1 MNLYDLFVFVHIA
14 SAVLL
19 VGSSVM
25 ASPGVRAAIRRA
37 RTTEEVRAYLALA
50 RQLLVLEP
58 AAALIVLA
66 SGIYLTSVANFWSQ
80 GWVQAAVASWLLN
93 SMVAAVM
100 VKPAISRVT
109 AAASAVDGAVG
120 DHLDAVRWSRRWSL
134 GGDALMA
141 NDAAMLYLMT
151 MKPDLAGSL
160 VVIVVANAT
169 VAAARATLQGFGL
182 KAHGSRLRPARGS
195 SLKPLEP

>member
-37 RTTEEVRAYLALA
+37 RTTGEVRAYLALA

-58 AAALIVLA
+58 AAALVVLA

-93 SMVAAVM
+93 SVIAGVM
-100 VKPAISRVT
+100 VKPAISRVAAGAT
-109 AAASAVDGAVG
+109 AADGPVG
-120 DHLDAVRWSRRWSL
+120 DHLDALRWSRRWSV

-151 MKPDLAGSL
+151 MKPELAGSL
-160 VVIVVANAT
+160 LAVIAANAT
-169 VAAARATLQGFGL
+169 VAAARASRYGL
-182 KAHGSRLRPARGS
+182 RHTSRRT
-195 SLKPLEP
+195 KPVSVG